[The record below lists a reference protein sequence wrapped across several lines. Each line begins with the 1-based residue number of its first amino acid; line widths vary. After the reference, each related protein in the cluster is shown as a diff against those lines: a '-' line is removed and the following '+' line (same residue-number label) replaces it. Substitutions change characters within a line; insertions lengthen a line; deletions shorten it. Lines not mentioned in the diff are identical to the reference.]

1 MTAPALAADRF
12 AAACLIGMVL
22 GLAYGFLRPL
32 RPRLTALADF
42 LFLLAAAAG
51 WVFLSFR
58 ICQGDLRLGY
68 NAGLLAGGFFWEYT
82 AGRVL
87 RPVFRA
93 FWRGIKR
100 LLRLLFLPFQKILQI
115 FRKIIKKIFASRK
128 KSGTIGSR
136 QNQRQAQARP
146 AGLSSEQQSDQDSRS
161 VHYRTVYSGAADPA
175 PDDRRRPAG
184 G

>member
-12 AAACLIGMVL
+12 AAACLIGMAL
-22 GLAYGFLRPL
+22 GLVYGFLRPL

-68 NAGLLAGGFFWEYT
+68 TAGLLAGGFFWENT

-87 RPVFRA
+87 RPVYRA

-100 LLRLLFLPFQKILQI
+100 LLGLLFLPFQKILQI
-115 FRKIIKKIFASRK
+115 FRKIMKKNICISEK
-128 KSGTIGSR
+128 IGYNR
-136 QNQRQAQARP
+136 
-146 AGLSSEQQSDQDSRS
+146 E
-161 VHYRTVYSGAADPA
+161 
-175 PDDRRRPAG
+175 
-184 G
+184 